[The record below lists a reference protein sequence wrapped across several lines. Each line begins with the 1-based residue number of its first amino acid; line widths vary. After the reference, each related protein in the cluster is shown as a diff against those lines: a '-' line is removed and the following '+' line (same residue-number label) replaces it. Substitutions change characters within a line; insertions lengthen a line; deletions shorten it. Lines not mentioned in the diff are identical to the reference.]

1 MIRFALPE
9 WTYPSKPIEDF
20 IPDGFAGARNTP
32 IFDELISAIAA
43 IRAPALKFFDFKSSD
58 WSLANTEF
66 VHAFNMVS
74 AWVTLRVG
82 YACGIRAIKSPLPW
96 ARDIHPVFLVVTWRD
111 KDNRSGYHTRIL
123 WVPKDVRVE
132 LASYQA
138 LLLQICRKLGLP
150 AKWRR
155 IPGFFIDVQR
165 QKPELIQPRSIVE
178 HLEAIYP
185 WPANSHRRTARQWLR
200 GRVSPSIAYIF
211 MGHWSSEQEPWRL
224 CAGRSLRSIC
234 KTLESQVPELLRE
247 LGLHPLP
254 WEGLKHGN

>member
-32 IFDELISAIAA
+32 IFAELISAIAA
-43 IRAPALKFFDFKSSD
+43 IRAAALKFSDFRLID
-58 WSLANTEF
+58 WDLTNPEF
-66 VHAFNMVS
+66 VHA
-74 AWVTLRVG
+74 
-82 YACGIRAIKSPLPW
+82 W

-123 WVPKDVRVE
+123 WVPKDVRDE

-138 LLLQICRKLGLP
+138 LLLRICRKLGLP

-155 IPGFFIDVQR
+155 VPGFFIDVQR
-165 QKPELIQPRSIVE
+165 LKPELIQPRSIVE
-178 HLEAIYP
+178 HLDDVYP
-185 WPANSHRRTARQWLR
+185 WVANSHRRTARQWLR
-200 GRVSPSIAYIF
+200 GRVSPSIAYVF

-224 CAGRSLRSIC
+224 CSGRSLRSIC
-234 KTLESQVPELLRE
+234 KTLESQIPELLGE
-247 LGLHPLP
+247 LGLNPLP
-254 WEGLKHGN
+254 WEGLTHGK